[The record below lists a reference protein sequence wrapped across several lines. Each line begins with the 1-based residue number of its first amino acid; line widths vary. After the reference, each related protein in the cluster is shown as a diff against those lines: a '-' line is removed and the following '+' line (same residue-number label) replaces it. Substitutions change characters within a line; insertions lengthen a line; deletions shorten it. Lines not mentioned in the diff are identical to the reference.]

1 MLRSSH
7 PRSAHFHSSR
17 GLSRAGSRGSLLIVA
32 MLLAAAI
39 GIFLGSYLALGR
51 SSLKLAN
58 RSFYINAA
66 TNIAE
71 TGLEEALWSFNQ
83 TTAGSGTAWN
93 DWNTSDGVSAKRRF
107 TDFVLSGN
115 ISPLCKVYVDHYIS
129 GSASQPIVVAQSTLT
144 LPNESR
150 TISKMVEVQLRR
162 RSKFAMGLVARNQ
175 ITFNGNNAAVDSWNS
190 DPDGDGTST
199 VPYSSAVRNDH
210 GSVGST
216 SVAVGSVAVNNADI
230 WGFASVGSSGTS
242 GISVG
247 TNGTVA
253 SFAQAQ
259 GTVDTTRIATDF
271 TANFDNATA
280 PAGSTVNPGGT
291 INAGDMPITFPRATD
306 AIASDGKYYIRFN
319 SISSAG
325 NSSNVVSI
333 ADNKKV
339 VFLFDTAAGNDAI
352 SLTGQ
357 ASLAVGS
364 GAQLEVYTQ
373 GNISLAGNGV
383 LNTNLAPSSLQ
394 IWGTRSTTGQTV
406 SIAGNGAL
414 KAIVYAPNAN
424 VTING
429 NGDVMGSVVGNNITV
444 TGNASFHY
452 DESLAN
458 WGGNNP
464 YGIVRWRELRTAA
477 DRAAYESVLASF

>member
-1 MLRSSH
+1 MRPSFRPRSSPLRSQ
-7 PRSAHFHSSR
+7 R
-17 GLSRAGSRGSLLIVA
+17 GALLIVA

-39 GIFLGSYLALGR
+39 GIFLGSYIALGR
-51 SSLKLAN
+51 NSLKLAN
-58 RSFYINAA
+58 RSFYSNAA
-66 TNIAE
+66 TNLAE

-83 TTAGSGTAWN
+83 TTAGSTSAWGS
-93 DWNTSDGVSAKRRF
+93 WNTSDGVSAKYTF
-107 TDFVLSGN
+107 TGATLAGN
-115 ISPLCKVYVDHYIS
+115 VVPQIKVYVSHYIS
-129 GSASQPIVVAQSTLT
+129 GAASQPTVVAQSILN
-144 LPNESR
+144 LPNDAR
-150 TISKMVEVQLRR
+150 PITKMIQVQLRR
-162 RSKFAMGLVARNQ
+162 RSRFAMGLVARNQ

-190 DPDGDGTST
+190 DPDGDGVST
-199 VPYSSAVRNDH
+199 VPYSAAVRNDH

-230 WGFASVGSSGTS
+230 WGFASVGSTGST

-253 SFAQAQ
+253 AFGNPA

-271 TANFDNATA
+271 TANFDDATA
-280 PAGSTVNPGGT
+280 PTGSTINAAGN
-291 INAGDMPITFPRATD
+291 INAGDMPITFPRGSDVAATD
-306 AIASDGKYYIRFN
+306 GKFYIRLN
-319 SISSAG
+319 YISSAG
-325 NSSNVVSI
+325 NSTNVVTI
-333 ADNKKV
+333 AAGKKV
-339 VFLFDTAAGNDAI
+339 VFLFDTAAGNSAI

-357 ASLAVGS
+357 ASLAVS
-364 GAQLEVYTQ
+364 AGAELEVYTQ
-373 GNISLAGNGV
+373 GNINIAGNGV
-383 LNTNLAPSSLQ
+383 LNTNLSPSSLQ
-394 IWGTRSTTGQTV
+394 IYGTRTTTGQTV

-414 KAIVYAPNAN
+414 KSILYAPNAN

-464 YGIVRWRELRTAA
+464 YGIVRWRERITSAE
-477 DRAAYESVLASF
+477 RGTYTSTFSSF